1 MYGKLILECELLVRT
16 GLHIGGS
23 SVFSAIGAVDSPVI
37 CDPLSGKPIIPG
49 SSLKGKL
56 RTLLSR
62 SIHQDIEHMP
72 DFDDDAE
79 EICKLFGSSKPVRT
93 ARLQFSDA
101 FICNE
106 TDLSAIGLT
115 EIKFENTINRKDC
128 VANPR
133 QIERVVPGA
142 KFAVRIV
149 YDVQGSQ
156 DETEQ
161 DMKLLAKGMKLLQM
175 DYLGGHGTRGSGRVS
190 FVKISN

>member
-1 MYGKLILECELLVRT
+1 
-16 GLHIGGS
+16 
-23 SVFSAIGAVDSPVI
+23 
-37 CDPLSGKPIIPG
+37 
-49 SSLKGKL
+49 
-56 RTLLSR
+56 
-62 SIHQDIEHMP
+62 MP

-93 ARLQFSDA
+93 ARFQFSDA

-128 VANPR
+128 IANPR

-190 FVKISN
+190 FQNFKLTDFEAGLDTTALEKIFKDVDTYELLPV